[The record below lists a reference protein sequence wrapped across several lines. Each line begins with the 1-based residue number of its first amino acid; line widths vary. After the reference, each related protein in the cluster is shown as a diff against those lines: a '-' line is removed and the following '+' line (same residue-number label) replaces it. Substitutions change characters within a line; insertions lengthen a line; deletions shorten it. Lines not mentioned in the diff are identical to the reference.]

1 MATGK
6 ALDGKPYAGN
16 PHVRF
21 DEGEVAPCTSEAS
34 LRRVH
39 CRRQPEGRASVC
51 AATPRRGSL
60 LYVVKNIALQVAIAS
75 LSLCAAA
82 GTKVWVGESGG
93 LWGEASNWDPSG
105 VPSYTDVVVFR
116 PAGEMIVENKTVS
129 TCNGM
134 RFESGSVLLYSSA
147 NRIYLN
153 TGTNDIYV
161 APGVTACVSNGVV
174 SKGSDPRATPRKTGG
189 GTLVITASGLG
200 EIWGNDNG
208 KISAFDFAEGVTE
221 LRCAGTIQLVCPIT
235 IRSGATVKSPR
246 DYAFHASQTPITIE
260 EDGVLDLDGAGTVYM
275 AGLNGAGVVTNASTI
290 SNVKLVGGPHLFSGK
305 IYPKPSSSQAV
316 FSIAP
321 RAESTATEDE
331 WKQYICSSDAFA
343 KVQFKFPT
351 SATGGCPLG
360 FAAGIGTFWIY
371 DMQGNDKTHLVLE
384 DEDGLPVTVNTS
396 YSNLLKLRL
405 KGSGTLRNSY
415 GGDSSYGSTVDLSLF
430 TGTFVQASGNFTLG
444 NGTAANWPVLNPA
457 MRIENVGAGS
467 FSFKPSSDGT
477 VIAGEI
483 AGTGTY
489 LFYGKATLQ
498 AFNPVGSWVQ
508 LRADSDLTISG
519 GYAQIASWG
528 IYMYENSKLS
538 VTNGAY
544 VGGLDRLPDSYK
556 SALRHPYGAP
566 FQKGQAVNGSLDVS
580 AGGVLDTQ
588 GSVPHV
594 TLVHDGGVLRI
605 SGNPEATGTA
615 ASPGVWTFDGGVLE
629 ANNIVV
635 AYNLYMTP
643 ESDGVKVVV
652 GERGMTLNLDTQIF
666 TWHGSYNQFHLRK
679 PFYGA
684 DGGDGGVVRI
694 GAGILTSYAPHS
706 FSGPFASLDGR
717 ILIPNK
723 SAVTTATTPL
733 FGSGDF
739 VLGNSRIDFDGGI
752 SSAFTTRIGTGGR
765 FVYSGASTFRVR
777 ESAARPVQTIQLGE
791 LARGGKG
798 AAMFFLDQTANAE
811 YNDGGANLT
820 TTVAPATDAD
830 GRVKAPV
837 FAVACPQNYSGGHI
851 RFASYSAD
859 VGLKA
864 FDGETEGVGGGASKA
879 AKVTTAKATVAENAS
894 VAALRVDGIS
904 SVYSYPDGGDAQL
917 WISSGATLTVGDGV
931 NPGVVILNNN
941 RSGWCPATIRG
952 AGTLDFGANEGLVA
966 YNETCNGFNA
976 AIYCRIAGS
985 GGVSIVKPIT
995 VNPSANVT
1003 DLSRASVELYG
1014 THTWTGGTLVNGAR
1028 VDPKNPLALSSGT
1041 VTLGSGQLAGGELAM
1056 TVSGLEIANAVKAS
1070 GWGISERGAVNF
1082 EADGTLSGPFEL
1094 CGSARV
1100 HAVNGVRG
1108 ELSGVV
1114 SGGELCVHGS
1124 WYDGIPETNGV
1135 IVLSNQANS
1144 YTGGT
1149 YVTRT
1154 TLALKGSGAAGVG
1167 AITLDGGTLR
1177 IENDEARTVANEIRG
1192 VGRVQLAS
1200 RDAVGFAS
1208 LASQDGVGFTLDVD
1222 ARVATVESLAGFSAI
1237 TTART
1242 AQTHLVVSDGDID
1255 FDGELPENVTLH
1267 AYAYERP
1274 GFMLI
1279 MK

>member
-1 MATGK
+1 M
-6 ALDGKPYAGN
+6 
-16 PHVRF
+16 
-21 DEGEVAPCTSEAS
+21 SM
-34 LRRVH
+34 
-39 CRRQPEGRASVC
+39 
-51 AATPRRGSL
+51 
-60 LYVVKNIALQVAIAS
+60 KNVALQVAVVS

-161 APGVTACVSNGVV
+161 APGVTACVSNAVV
-174 SKGSDPRATPRKTGG
+174 SKGSNPHATPRKTGA
-189 GTLVITASGLG
+189 GTLVICAKDG
-200 EIWGNDNG
+200 ETWGNG
-208 KISAFDFAEGVTE
+208 WGSMSGVVFAEGVTE
-221 LRCAGTIQLVCPIT
+221 LRCAGNTQIPCPMTIC
-235 IRSGATVKSPR
+235 SGATVKSPR
-246 DYAFHASQTPITIE
+246 DYAFHSSNTPITIE
-260 EDGVLDLDGAGTVYM
+260 EGGVLDLDGAGTVYM

-290 SNVKLVGGPHLFSGK
+290 SNVRLVGGPHRFSGK
-305 IYPKPSSSQAV
+305 IYPKQANGQAV

-321 RAESTATEDE
+321 RADSSATEEE

-343 KVQFKFPT
+343 NVQFKFPT

-360 FAAGIGTFWIY
+360 FAAGIGTFNIK
-371 DMQGNDKTHLVLE
+371 DIQGNDKTHLVLE
-384 DEDGLPVTVNTS
+384 DEDGQPVTVNAR

-405 KGSGTLRNSY
+405 KGSGTLRNYYPSY
-415 GGDSSYGSTVDLSLF
+415 SSYGSTVDISSF
-430 TGTFVQASGNFTLG
+430 SGTLAQAYGDIALG
-444 NGTAANWPVLNPA
+444 NGTAADWPTLNPA
-457 MRIENVGAGS
+457 MRIENVGSGA
-467 FSFKPSSDGT
+467 FSLKPSGEGT
-477 VIAGEI
+477 VITGEV

-489 LFYGKATLQ
+489 MFYGKATLL
-498 AFNPVGSWVQ
+498 AFNPVGSWLQV
-508 LRADSDLTISG
+508 RDNADLTIAG

-528 IYMYENSKLS
+528 IYMYANSKLS

-544 VGGLDRLPDSYK
+544 VGGRDITPDSSYR
-556 SALRHPYGAP
+556 SMLRHPYGAP
-566 FQKGQAVNGSLDVS
+566 VPKTQAANGALDVS
-580 AGGVLDTQ
+580 AGGVFDTA
-588 GSVPHV
+588 GSVPHA
-594 TLVHDGGVLRI
+594 TRVHDGGVLRI
-605 SGNPEATGTA
+605 SSNPEATGTA
-615 ASPGVWTFDGGVLE
+615 ESPGVWTFDGGALE
-629 ANNIVV
+629 ANSAIA
-635 AYNLYMTP
+635 AYNLYLTP

-652 GERGMTLNLDTQIF
+652 GERGMTLNLDANIY
-666 TWHGSYNQFHLRK
+666 TWYASCNQFHLRK

-684 DGGDGGVVRI
+684 DGGDGGLVRT
-694 GAGILTSYAPHS
+694 GAGVLISYAPHL

-723 SAVTTATTPL
+723 SAVTTATLPL

-739 VLGNSRIDFDGGI
+739 VLGNSKIDFDGGI
-752 SSAFTTRIGTGGR
+752 SSVFTTRIGTGGR
-765 FVYSGASTFRVR
+765 FRYAGASTFRVR
-777 ESAARPVQTIQLGE
+777 ESSAKPVQTIQLGE
-791 LARGGKG
+791 LAREGAG

-837 FAVACPQNYSGGHI
+837 FAVARPQNYSGGHI
-851 RFASYSAD
+851 RFASYFSD

-864 FDGETEGVGGGASKA
+864 FDGETEGVGGGASKV
-879 AKVTTAKATVAENAS
+879 AKVTTAKATVSANAA

-904 SVYSYPDGGDAQL
+904 SIYSYPAGGDAQL

-931 NPGVVILNNN
+931 NPGVVVLNNN
-941 RSGWCPATIRG
+941 RVGWCPAAIRG
-952 AGTLDFGANEGLVA
+952 AGALDFGENEGLIA
-966 YNETCNGFNA
+966 YNEKCNGFDA

-995 VNPSANVT
+995 MNPDASAS

-1014 THTWTGGTLVNGAR
+1014 TNTWTGGTFVNGAR
-1028 VDPKNPLALSSGT
+1028 VAPKNPLALSSGT
-1041 VTLGSGQLAGGELAM
+1041 VALGAGRMAGGELAM
-1056 TVSGLEIANAVKAS
+1056 TVSGLELANAVKAS

-1082 EADGTLSGPFEL
+1082 EADGRLSGAFEL

-1100 HAVNGVRG
+1100 HAMNGVRG

-1144 YTGGT
+1144 
-1149 YVTRT
+1149 
-1154 TLALKGSGAAGVG
+1154 
-1167 AITLDGGTLR
+1167 
-1177 IENDEARTVANEIRG
+1177 
-1192 VGRVQLAS
+1192 
-1200 RDAVGFAS
+1200 
-1208 LASQDGVGFTLDVD
+1208 
-1222 ARVATVESLAGFSAI
+1222 
-1237 TTART
+1237 
-1242 AQTHLVVSDGDID
+1242 
-1255 FDGELPENVTLH
+1255 
-1267 AYAYERP
+1267 
-1274 GFMLI
+1274 
-1279 MK
+1279 